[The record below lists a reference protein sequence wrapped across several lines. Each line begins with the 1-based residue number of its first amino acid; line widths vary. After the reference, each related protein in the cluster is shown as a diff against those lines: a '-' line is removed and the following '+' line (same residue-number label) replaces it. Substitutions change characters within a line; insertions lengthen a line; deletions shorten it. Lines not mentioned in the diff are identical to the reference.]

1 MGVPPH
7 RHRRVHPPG
16 EITETSA
23 ARLLD
28 AEHEFE
34 ALNTC
39 PHCRWSQKAPSNWK
53 CRRWPPV
60 VNVNRPGESMFPIV
74 GETDYCGEFSQ

>member
-7 RHRRVHPPG
+7 RHRKAQLPEV
-16 EITETSA
+16 EEASA
-23 ARLLD
+23 AL
-28 AEHEFE
+28 APGAFYE

-39 PHCRWSQKAPSNWK
+39 PHCRWSEVAPGGWK

-60 VNVNRPGESMFPIV
+60 VNQSRPGESLFPMMRAD
-74 GETDYCGEFSQ
+74 DYCGEFSQ